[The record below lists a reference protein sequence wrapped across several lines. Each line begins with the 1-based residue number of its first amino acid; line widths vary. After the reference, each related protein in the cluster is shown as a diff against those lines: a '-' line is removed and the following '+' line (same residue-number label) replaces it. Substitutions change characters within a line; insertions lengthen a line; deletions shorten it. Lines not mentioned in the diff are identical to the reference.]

1 MEFRM
6 VTRLRHISVVQFALV
21 AAVLY
26 AMIGIIIGLAWWLV
40 ISPIMM
46 LGVKHSGI
54 TTPGMAAMTGIGFF
68 AIIFFPIMYG
78 IIGFIAGLL
87 YAALYNLAARWT
99 GGFELTL
106 DQVAPV
112 TTSAITT
119 V

>member
-1 MEFRM
+1 M
-6 VTRLRHISVVQFALV
+6 VTRLRHIAIVQFALV

-26 AMIGIIIGLAWWLV
+26 AMIGVLIGLAWWLV
-40 ISPIMM
+40 IGPIM
-46 LGVKHSGI
+46 I
-54 TTPGMAAMTGIGFF
+54 AGMKASTMPTAGMGALTGIGFF

-78 IIGFIAGLL
+78 FIGFIAGLL

-106 DQVAPV
+106 VQVTPV

>member
-1 MEFRM
+1 M
-6 VTRLRHISVVQFALV
+6 VTRLRNIAVVQFALV

-26 AMIGIIIGLAWWLV
+26 ALIGVIIGLAWWLV

-46 LGVKHSGI
+46 AGMKGSRVSA
-54 TTPGMAAMTGIGFF
+54 PGMAAMTG
-68 AIIFFPIMYG
+68 
-78 IIGFIAGLL
+78 IGFIAGLL

-106 DQVAPV
+106 EQAPV
-112 TTSAITT
+112 RT